1 VLVHDENVFFD
12 SHVKTKFSNHNME
25 YKMKVKV
32 RVNTLLSVVATIFGL
47 SLSVNAFAVDA
58 DAALSLARQ
67 NGCLKCHSV
76 EKHKDG
82 PAYRDVAAK
91 YKDKDHAETVKKLIN
106 HITSGEK
113 AKFPDGH
120 EEEHKIIK
128 VKDVAQQT
136 NLVEWVLS
144 LPGGVWPEK
153 D

>member
-1 VLVHDENVFFD
+1 M
-12 SHVKTKFSNHNME
+12 KSNIRMNM
-25 YKMKVKV
+25 MM
-32 RVNTLLSVVATIFGL
+32 SVVAAVFGL
-47 SLSVNAFAVDA
+47 SVPASAFAVDA

-91 YKDKDHAETVKKLIN
+91 YKDKDHADTVKKLIH

-128 VKDVAQQT
+128 TQDPAQQT
-136 NLVEWVLS
+136 NLIEWILS
-144 LPGGVWPEK
+144 LPGGTWPEK

>member
-1 VLVHDENVFFD
+1 LTYNKNQFKFHLKEKKMQ
-12 SHVKTKFSNHNME
+12 VKF
-25 YKMKVKV
+25 
-32 RVNTLLSVVATIFGL
+32 RVNTLIGVMATVFGL
-47 SLSVNAFAVDA
+47 SLSTSALAVDA
-58 DAALSLARQ
+58 DAALSMARQ

-76 EKHKDG
+76 DKHKDG

-136 NLVEWVLS
+136 NLIEWVLS

>member
-1 VLVHDENVFFD
+1 MNNQIHVNHLMIVFAAAT
-12 SHVKTKFSNHNME
+12 VFSFS
-25 YKMKVKV
+25 
-32 RVNTLLSVVATIFGL
+32 TSAL
-47 SLSVNAFAVDA
+47 AVDA

-67 NGCLKCHSV
+67 NGCLKCHAV

-128 VKDVAQQT
+128 TKDVAQQT
-136 NLVEWVLS
+136 NLIEWILS

>member
-1 VLVHDENVFFD
+1 MSYQIQATTLSAIAVAIA
-12 SHVKTKFSNHNME
+12 FSFPM
-25 YKMKVKV
+25 
-32 RVNTLLSVVATIFGL
+32 SA
-47 SLSVNAFAVDA
+47 SAVDA
-58 DAALSLARQ
+58 DAGLSLARQ

-91 YKDKDHAETVKKLIN
+91 YKDKDHAETVKKLLN

-128 VKDVAQQT
+128 TKDVAQQT
-136 NLVEWVLS
+136 NLIEWILS
-144 LPGGVWPEK
+144 LPGGKWPET

>member
-1 VLVHDENVFFD
+1 MHL
-12 SHVKTKFSNHNME
+12 TSNQPQGRI
-25 YKMKVKV
+25 KMSVQI
-32 RVNTLLSVVATIFGL
+32 RVNALSSVVAAIFGL
-47 SLSVNAFAVDA
+47 SLSAGAYALDN

-67 NGCLKCHSV
+67 NGCLKCHAV
-76 EKHKDG
+76 DKHKDG

-91 YKDKDHAETVKKLIN
+91 YKDKDHAETVKKLIY

-128 VKDVAQQT
+128 TQDVAQQT
-136 NLVEWVLS
+136 ALIEWILA
-144 LPGGVWPEK
+144 LPGGKWPE

>member
-1 VLVHDENVFFD
+1 MCDQNHGNKLLGTLAIAIGLAFSSNV
-12 SHVKTKFSNHNME
+12 
-25 YKMKVKV
+25 
-32 RVNTLLSVVATIFGL
+32 
-47 SLSVNAFAVDA
+47 FAVDA

-67 NGCLKCHSV
+67 NGCLKCHSPD
-76 EKHKDG
+76 KHKDG

-91 YKDKDHAETVKKLIN
+91 YKDKDHAETLKKLIH

-128 VKDVAQQT
+128 TQDVAQQT
-136 NLVEWVLS
+136 NLIEWILS
-144 LPGGVWPEK
+144 LPGGQWPEK

>member
-1 VLVHDENVFFD
+1 M
-12 SHVKTKFSNHNME
+12 HVKNCIKP
-25 YKMKVKV
+25 
-32 RVNTLLSVVATIFGL
+32 LLAAVAVVFGM
-47 SLSVNAFAVDA
+47 SLSTGALAVDA

-67 NGCLKCHSV
+67 NGCLKCHAV
-76 EKHKDG
+76 DKHKDG

-91 YKDKDHAETVKKLIN
+91 YKDKDHAETVKKLLN

-128 VKDVAQQT
+128 VKDVAQQS
-136 NLVEWVLS
+136 NLIEWVLS